1 MQQSYHAEAACPSN
15 PTRSYLQVIQ
25 KFPFNFLGGSG
36 KENLPQPAFQDD
48 YDAAVR
54 RVLE

>member
-15 PTRSYLQVIQ
+15 PTRSCLQVIQ